1 MPLRHLPPIRR
12 RRALAL
18 AGVLL
23 LAGLS
28 SQAAPPTRIR
38 HNFTGQQNA
47 GELGWEA
54 LVLNLVLEK
63 SKARYGDYVLDKV
76 EGISQNRAFSELSTG
91 HLDVVSSMT
100 DLNREAQATP
110 IRYCLYKGLLGIRV
124 GMGLP
129 EQVARYEGT
138 DSLEALRK
146 IELGLVFDWPDF
158 SIQNDAGLK
167 VVRLPSFAA
176 GLASLRG
183 PGPKLLPMGI
193 VEAQPIARAKGLDV
207 VKGWAIAYPTAYYFF
222 VSHKNAEL
230 AERLNYG
237 FEQAIKDK
245 SFDALFSKKLGP
257 LIAAA
262 GLEQRRLFV
271 IPNPY
276 LSKETP
282 FARKEL
288 WHPIVFEKIVQR

>member
-1 MPLRHLPPIRR
+1 MSKHR
-12 RRALAL
+12 
-18 AGVLL
+18 LL
-23 LAGLS
+23 LPSRAFALVCVALLGLLS
-28 SQAAPPTRIR
+28 SLPSHAAPPTRIR

-54 LVLNLVLEK
+54 MVLNLVLEK
-63 SKARYGDYVLDKV
+63 SRAKYGDYALDKV

-129 EQVARYEGT
+129 EQVARHEPT

-158 SIQNDAGLK
+158 SIQTDAGLK
-167 VVRLPSFAA
+167 VVRLPNFAA
-176 GLASLRG
+176 GLAALRAN
-183 PGPKLLPMGI
+183 GPKLLPMGI
-193 VEAQPIARAKGLDV
+193 VEAQPIAQAKGLDV
-207 VKGWAIAYPTAYYFF
+207 VKSWAIAYPTAYYFF
-222 VSHKNAEL
+222 VSHKNAAL

-237 FEQAIKDK
+237 FEQAVKDK
-245 SFDALFSKKLGP
+245 SFDALFNKTLGP

-276 LSKETP
+276 LSKATP

-288 WHPIVFEKIVQR
+288 WHPVVLEKILH